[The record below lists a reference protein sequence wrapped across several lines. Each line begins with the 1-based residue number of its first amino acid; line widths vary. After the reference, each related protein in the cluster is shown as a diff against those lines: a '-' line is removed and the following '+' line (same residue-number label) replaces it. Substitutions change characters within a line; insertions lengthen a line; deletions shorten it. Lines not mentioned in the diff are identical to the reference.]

1 MTAAGTC
8 CTASRIVAWK
18 PGAHLTDL
26 RHPWRRIPAHANLED
41 VKVHDLR
48 HTCAVYPPNP
58 LFLLSLFFF
67 LKIRNHLV
75 TGVDRIPDA
84 ACGACRATPT
94 IFENRAIPAIAFFAP
109 VSRLP

>member
-48 HTCAVYPPNP
+48 HSFASRALGLGDGLPMIDKVPGHTQVQTTPRYTHFA
-58 LFLLSLFFF
+58 
-67 LKIRNHLV
+67 HG
-75 TGVDRIPDA
+75 TRIA
-84 ACGACRATPT
+84 SAT
-94 IFENRAIPAIAFFAP
+94 RGGDSM
-109 VSRLP
+109 SRSR